1 MCELELEKSVK
12 ERVQVK
18 YLMQQQKVNLKR
30 KTVPKAEVNPVY
42 SYQNIQPQ
50 AESNTLRKATSQQHL
65 KVRVTNEVTRNNP
78 LSELKARNRKHFFSR
93 HELNESNPQIIL
105 PQLAKVNS

>member
-50 AESNTLRKATSQQHL
+50 AESNTLRKATSQ
-65 KVRVTNEVTRNNP
+65 
-78 LSELKARNRKHFFSR
+78 
-93 HELNESNPQIIL
+93 
-105 PQLAKVNS
+105 

>member
-1 MCELELEKSVK
+1 MLIQERRQDVLNKKIAMCELELEKSVK

-30 KTVPKAEVNPVY
+30 KTVPKADVNPVREVNPVY

-65 KVRVTNEVTRNNP
+65 KDTLRKVT
-78 LSELKARNRKHFFSR
+78 S
-93 HELNESNPQIIL
+93 
-105 PQLAKVNS
+105 